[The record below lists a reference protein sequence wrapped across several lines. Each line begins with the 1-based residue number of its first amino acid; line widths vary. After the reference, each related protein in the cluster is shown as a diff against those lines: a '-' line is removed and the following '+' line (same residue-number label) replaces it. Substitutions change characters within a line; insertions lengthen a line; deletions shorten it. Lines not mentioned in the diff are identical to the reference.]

1 MTNLEGLMTLQ
12 RGYIWDVIRVVMTYI
27 GFITLQKGYICDI
40 KTVFMTYLEGLMIIQ
55 KGHGMIEGSYYLKDL
70 ISLQK
75 GYIRR

>member
-1 MTNLEGLMTLQ
+1 MGHYKGGYDLHIGFMTLQ
-12 RGYIWDVIRVVMTYI
+12 RGIW
-27 GFITLQKGYICDI
+27 DI